1 MNRLTEAQYINVG
14 NYTLVDYPTE
24 IEDYTTQN
32 ILYDKNGNL
41 IRLHRTGLTAANTID
56 RIDML
61 NYTYLPNSNRLKAV
75 ADEADIV
82 KGFRDDT
89 NNNTMDYDYDLNGNM
104 TKDLNKGIGTQST
117 KGITYNHLN
126 LPVQVT
132 FSGSQTGTVNY
143 IYDATGAKM
152 QKKVVDNGNVT
163 VTDYANRFI
172 YENGVLKSFSHPEGY
187 VRVPEPDNDE
197 YHPDKFDYIY
207 QYKDHLGNVRLSYAD
222 ANGNGL
228 IDDAQQFNDGFE
240 SQSGWTSDTDS
251 QYTAWNLSDYDSYNT
266 HTGNY
271 SGRIDNPGSTE
282 KFVHSSYWMP
292 INNSVATQYTF
303 SAWVYSD
310 GPTADLYLFMKE
322 QGEDDYYTLVAYA
335 VTPAGVRG
343 QWVKI
348 QATVSVPA
356 HIKKLN
362 LRIDNNGGGTVWFD
376 DVELKKTSGTTGSTS
391 EIIEENNYY
400 AFGMKHE
407 GYNNVAVSS
416 DPALKYKY
424 NGKELQDELNLN
436 WYDYQ
441 ARNYDPSLGR
451 WSNIDP
457 LAEQMRRFSPYTYC
471 YNNPIYFIDPDGM
484 QGLDW
489 YKNKNTG
496 KVKWIDG
503 NKSVAGYQHI
513 GYSYNDQSYG
523 KDGTDNLIMNGTT
536 KQITINGNVVADFNK
551 KTSVTTDGFKVWGIG
566 GDATAGNGIDTGDRG
581 SGSIDAETSV
591 GDVGLL
597 YDIFSSIKNGLSSLF
612 DDDKTQAPSAEEEQ
626 EETQVS
632 KDTTITIRETKYTE
646 NVNRYSGKKYTVPR
660 VTISKDTTVNKE
672 NVSAVRQQEKEK
684 NIYNSQNPD

>member
-376 DVELKKTSGTTGSTS
+376 DVELKKTSGTTGITS

-424 NGKELQDELNLN
+424 NGMELQDEMGLD

-451 WSNIDP
+451 WFNVDP
-457 LAEQMRRFSPYTYC
+457 LAETSRRYSPYTYC
-471 YNNPIYFIDPDGM
+471 LDNPIYFIDPDGM
-484 QGLDW
+484 EAEDSAVDMESEMEEGIGDPPPKSKGPAGAYTPSAKTKSYFDKASDFFSEVVEASAGLSIGLQGGVEGTVGPVKVGAEASLISADLETNSDNLVKAEITGPSVGASASIGDAKIGATSPSGSRVVEVSHDLDVKSHEVSKKGSVVGTLGK
-489 YKNKNTG
+489 KNLELKSSGTVAV
-496 KVKWIDG
+496 KVKAPLF
-503 NKSVAGYQHI
+503 KAKVSVNLYNAAKGVENFVK
-513 GYSYNDQSYG
+513 GAASY
-523 KDGTDNLIMNGTT
+523 L
-536 KQITINGNVVADFNK
+536 
-551 KTSVTTDGFKVWGIG
+551 
-566 GDATAGNGIDTGDRG
+566 
-581 SGSIDAETSV
+581 
-591 GDVGLL
+591 GDV
-597 YDIFSSIKNGLSSLF
+597 INNLS
-612 DDDKTQAPSAEEEQ
+612 DD
-626 EETQVS
+626 
-632 KDTTITIRETKYTE
+632 
-646 NVNRYSGKKYTVPR
+646 
-660 VTISKDTTVNKE
+660 
-672 NVSAVRQQEKEK
+672 
-684 NIYNSQNPD
+684 